1 MRYLNSPSV
10 LNTIQKNIDYGTVS
24 INKENGPHYD
34 RGKKI
39 TKTSFVIIT
48 ELRAEKSNFLI
59 L

>member
-34 RGKKI
+34 RGKK
-39 TKTSFVIIT
+39 
-48 ELRAEKSNFLI
+48 KSQRHHL